1 MKKLAIFLAIMLI
14 PFSAFALDTISDN
27 DLNDVTGQA
36 GVSIYTNSIN
46 IVKTAVTTVYTDDAN
61 EVGGD
66 NQFTIVAEATDTS
79 IYFGGVDP
87 IMIDIIE
94 MNTLDTLLAA
104 CNMDM
109 DSNDYG
115 ETGVQIT
122 LPDSIT
128 IVNNIAT
135 ATKSYYTGTTIDDSN
150 RLISVTTNGGTTTI
164 QQATKGFSAAFTSIS
179 GTGLRHDDQ
188 LKIIISAH
196 DGDG

>member
-36 GVSIYTNSIN
+36 GVSIYTNSIK
-46 IVKTAVTTVYTDDAN
+46 IVKTAVTTTYIDDGTN
-61 EVGGD
+61 TVSV
-66 NQFTIVAEATDTS
+66 VADSTDTEL
-79 IYFGGVDP
+79 YFGGVDP

-104 CNMDM
+104 AGMIM
-109 DSNDYG
+109 DSNDYST
-115 ETGVQIT
+115 TGVQIT

-128 IVNNIAT
+128 IVNIGSQ
-135 ATKSYYTGTTIDDSN
+135 KSYYGGTITNADRFITITTTGGSTTIS
-150 RLISVTTNGGTTTI
+150 
-164 QQATKGFSAAFTSIS
+164 QADPGFSAPFTSLGS
-179 GTGLRHDDQ
+179 TGLRHDDQ
-188 LKIIISAH
+188 LKIIITAH

>member
-27 DLNDVTGQA
+27 DLNDLTGQA

-46 IVKTAVTTVYTDDAN
+46 ITKTAVTTTYTDDAQA
-61 EVGGD
+61 V
-66 NQFTIVAEATDTS
+66 TIVADSTDTS

-94 MNTLDTLLAA
+94 MNTLDTLLTA
-104 CNMDM
+104 CGYTL

-115 ETGVQIT
+115 DTGVQIT
-122 LPDSIT
+122 LPDSIM
-128 IVNNIAT
+128 IVNNGSV
-135 ATKSYYTGTTIDDSN
+135 KSYYSGGVAQINERN
-150 RLISVTTNGGTTTI
+150 RFITVTTTGGTTTI
-164 QQATKGFSAAFTSIS
+164 QQADPGFSAPFTSLGS
-179 GTGLRHDDQ
+179 TGLRHDDQ
-188 LKIIISAH
+188 IKILITAH

>member
-27 DLNDVTGQA
+27 DLDDVTGQA
-36 GVSIYTNSIN
+36 GVSIYTNSIK
-46 IVKTAVTTVYTDDAN
+46 IVKTAVTTTYRDDGTN
-61 EVGGD
+61 TVSV
-66 NQFTIVAEATDTS
+66 VADSTDTE

-94 MNTLDTLLAA
+94 MNTLDTLLTAA
-104 CNMDM
+104 GYTL
-109 DSNDYG
+109 DSNDYST
-115 ETGVQIT
+115 TGVQIT

-128 IVNNIAT
+128 IVNVAS
-135 ATKSYYTGTTIDDSN
+135 TKSYYGGTISDADRFITVTSSGGSTTIS
-150 RLISVTTNGGTTTI
+150 
-164 QQATKGFSAAFTSIS
+164 QADTGFSAVFTTIS

-188 LKIIISAH
+188 LKIIITAH

>member
-36 GVSIYTNSIN
+36 GVSIYTNSIK
-46 IVKTAVTTVYTDDAN
+46 IVKTAVTTTYTDDGTN
-61 EVGGD
+61 TVSV
-66 NQFTIVAEATDTS
+66 VADSTDTE

-87 IMIDIIE
+87 VMIDIIE

-104 CNMDM
+104 TGMIM
-109 DSNDYG
+109 DSNDYST
-115 ETGVQIT
+115 TGVQIT

-128 IVNNIAT
+128 IVNIGSQ
-135 ATKSYYTGTTIDDSN
+135 KSYYGGTITDADRFITITTTGGSTTI
-150 RLISVTTNGGTTTI
+150 T
-164 QQATKGFSAAFTSIS
+164 QADPGFSAPFTSLGS
-179 GTGLRHDDQ
+179 TGLRHDDQ
-188 LKIIISAH
+188 LKIIITAH

>member
-36 GVSIYTNSIN
+36 GVSIYTNSIK
-46 IVKTAVTTVYTDDAN
+46 IVKTGVTTTYRDDGTN
-61 EVGGD
+61 TV
-66 NQFTIVAEATDTS
+66 TVVADSTDTE

-104 CNMDM
+104 TGMIM
-109 DSNDYG
+109 DSNDYST
-115 ETGVQIT
+115 TGVQIT

-128 IVNNIAT
+128 IVNVGS
-135 ATKSYYTGTTIDDSN
+135 TKSYYGGTITDADRFITVTTTGGSTTIS
-150 RLISVTTNGGTTTI
+150 
-164 QQATKGFSAAFTSIS
+164 QADPGFSAPFTSLGS
-179 GTGLRHDDQ
+179 TGLRHDDQ
-188 LKIIISAH
+188 LKIIITAH